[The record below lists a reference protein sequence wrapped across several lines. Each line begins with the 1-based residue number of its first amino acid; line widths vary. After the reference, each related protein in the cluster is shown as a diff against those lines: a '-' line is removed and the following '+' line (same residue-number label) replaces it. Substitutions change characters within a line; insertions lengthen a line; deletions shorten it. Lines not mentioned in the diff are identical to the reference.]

1 MGLCIGWGLL
11 ISPWRGHGR
20 NKLCDNIGEFVQFI
34 ATTFCPATKT
44 FTAKTFSTG
53 GVFTATFAAR
63 VFTSSIALVVY
74 RSTSSFAPAGKKS
87 SVMSV
92 SMRGTIRLPRK
103 RLAASEAC
111 GCHIGP
117 EMDP

>member
-11 ISPWRGHGR
+11 IFPWRGHSR
-20 NKLCDNIGEFVQFI
+20 NKRCDNIGEFVQFI
-34 ATTFCPATKT
+34 ARLSTTET
-44 FTAKTFSTG
+44 FTAKTFSPS
-53 GVFTATFAAR
+53 GVFTAAFAAK

-74 RSTSSFAPAGKKS
+74 RSTSGFAPAGKKS
-87 SVMSV
+87 SVMSE

-103 RLAASEAC
+103 RLAASEAY